1 MCLGRFNRRPKSLL
15 KQNYLKRDLSM
26 VTKFRERHKL
36 SYIVCA
42 NVFTITLE
50 IRVIT

>member
-1 MCLGRFNRRPKSLL
+1 
-15 KQNYLKRDLSM
+15 M
-26 VTKFRERHKL
+26 VAKFRERHKP

-50 IRVIT
+50 IRACDYLKQMACPEYHVERGQSQ